1 MPNAESKTLPAAGGI
16 QHSFSIRRSALALG
30 IQHSAFQHSA
40 FAIQHSIW
48 PHLRP
53 TYNGAVSLLRQLRRE
68 LTSSWLNVL
77 LVAAPVSW
85 VLDRGGPSFSV
96 FVTSAIALI
105 PAAGLIGAGT
115 EALARRSGPTLGGFL
130 NATFGNAAELI
141 IAIAALQGHHLEVV
155 KASIT
160 GSIIGNLLLVFGLSC
175 LAGGLKHGTQ
185 RFNRTSA
192 GTATVMLALAV
203 VALVV
208 PAVVDLVAFGS
219 LKAHPPVID
228 RLSFWTSLILLA
240 VYAAG
245 LVFTFRTHHDPLR
258 MTEGSAP
265 HMGNGAAMA
274 LLTIGTVLT
283 TIQAEILVSALE
295 PALQSLGMTELFAGV
310 IVIAIVGNAAEHY
323 SAISAATDN
332 QMTLAVEISVGS
344 SAQIALM
351 VAPLL
356 VIISPLFGPPMSIV
370 FNAFEIVAIGLSVS
384 TVALVAFD
392 GESNWLEGLQLLG
405 VYLIFAAAFYLIPG

>member
-1 MPNAESKTLPAAGGI
+1 MS
-16 QHSFSIRRSALALG
+16 
-30 IQHSAFQHSA
+30 
-40 FAIQHSIW
+40 
-48 PHLRP
+48 
-53 TYNGAVSLLRQLRRE
+53 VVRQLRRE
-68 LTSSWLNVL
+68 ITSSWLNL
-77 LVAAPVSW
+77 LLLAAPVSW
-85 VLDRGGPSFSV
+85 VLDRGGPSLWV
-96 FVTSAIALI
+96 FATAAIALI
-105 PAAGLIGAGT
+105 PAAGFIGTGT
-115 EALARRSGPTLGGFL
+115 EDLARRSGPTLGGFL

-141 IAIAALQGHHLEVV
+141 IAIVALRGHHAEIV

-160 GSIIGNLLLVFGLSC
+160 GSILGNLLLVFGISC
-175 LAGGLKHGTQ
+175 LAGGLRHGTQ

-192 GTATVMLALAV
+192 GSATIMLALAV
-203 VALVV
+203 VALVM

-219 LKAHPPVID
+219 LKAHPPAID
-228 RLSFWTSLILLA
+228 RLSFWTSSILLV

-245 LVFTFRTHHDPLR
+245 LVFTFRTNKDPLR
-258 MTEGSAP
+258 RTEGKAP
-265 HMGNGAAMA
+265 PLLGRTTAIA
-274 LLTIGTVLT
+274 LLVLGTLLT
-283 TIQAEILVSALE
+283 TIQAEILIGALE
-295 PALQSLGMTELFAGV
+295 PALAGLGMTELFAGV

-323 SAISAATDN
+323 SAISAAADN

-356 VIISPLFGPPMSIV
+356 VLISPLFGPPMSLV

-405 VYLIFAAAFYLIPG
+405 VYFIVAASFYLIPR